1 MKLFESEGWKSFWPN
16 FLAVILGIVITFG
29 GERLITNYQK
39 RQDAREIVGLFKTDV
54 ERHLR
59 ISEGLLDDYT
69 AGMSAL
75 RKCAVA
81 YAAKELAEIPEDT
94 LRDALGM
101 FFSVRGDIYSP
112 VGMKI
117 LEVSGALG
125 AVHEPEVVESVTK
138 IGNVITT
145 FWQQQ
150 DKMSANI
157 VGAKQHLYES
167 GRLDWRY
174 TGASPREKLEYRF
187 RCLMEDTLCAG
198 LITRGSVPAYL
209 MMFRD
214 MNDNIRAELDIIR
227 NAGY

>member
-1 MKLFESEGWKSFWPN
+1 MKLFKNEGWKSFWPI
-16 FLAVILGIVITFG
+16 FGRDPGYRLTFG

-39 RQDAREIVGLFKTDV
+39 RQDAGEIVGLFKIDV
-54 ERHLR
+54 ERHLK

-81 YAAKELAEIPEDT
+81 YAGKELAEIPEDT
-94 LRDALGM
+94 LRYALGM
-101 FFSVRGDIYSP
+101 FFSVRGDVYSL

-117 LEVSGALG
+117 LEVSGALS

-145 FWQQQ
+145 LLAAAGQ
-150 DKMSANI
+150 DGSQCHRGETAP
-157 VGAKQHLYES
+157 VRERQA
-167 GRLDWRY
+167 RLELPGNFAARKAGIPLPPPD
-174 TGASPREKLEYRF
+174 G
-187 RCLMEDTLCAG
+187 DTLCAG
-198 LITRGSVPAYL
+198 LITRGSIPAYL